1 MLLCII
7 FLFNKVNLILQ
18 LQHILKNRL
27 KSKTLFYIFLF
38 LLGYAFFEIISSLVY
53 YTESGVVF
61 SWNEKFV
68 SRIPVYLT
76 WVFFIPFIYAFV
88 IKHRIEKPDVLIKI
102 FLIGLFGI
110 LIAALHRTIAV
121 TIVELLQGLFLGTKI
136 DLKETLITKKYF
148 LFAYMFDSYL
158 MYWIIVAVI
167 LTFDYY
173 KKFNE
178 NRLVTSE
185 LKSKLSVAELNM
197 LKMQI
202 HPHFLFNTLNT
213 ISALVHKNPDDAD
226 KMISRLSDLLR
237 TSLDYSGKHF
247 VTLKEETDFL
257 NLYLEIQKVR
267 FKERLRIV
275 FNIDPASLNI
285 QVPAIILQPI
295 VENSIK
301 HVLEKTKN
309 ICEIKINS
317 SLNNNILTLEVMDNG
332 PGISENNNINND
344 GVGLNNIKSR
354 LAQIY
359 NNDQALTI
367 KNLESCGLYVS
378 IEIPV
383 EANRNLK

>member
-1 MLLCII
+1 M
-7 FLFNKVNLILQ
+7 
-18 LQHILKNRL
+18 
-27 KSKTLFYIFLF
+27 
-38 LLGYAFFEIISSLVY
+38 Y
-53 YTESGVVF
+53 YTESGVAF
-61 SWNEKFV
+61 SWSEKFV
-68 SRIPVYLT
+68 SRIPIYLT
-76 WVFFIPFIYAFV
+76 WIFFIPFIYAFV
-88 IKHRIEKPDVLIKI
+88 IKHRIEKPDILIKI

-121 TIVELLQGLFLGTKI
+121 TIVELLQGLLLGMPI
-136 DLKETLITKKYF
+136 DLKEILITKKYF

-158 MYWIIVAVI
+158 MYWMIVAVI

-185 LKSKLSVAELNM
+185 LKSKLSLAELNM

-237 TSLDYSGKHF
+237 TSLDYSGKPF

-267 FKERLRIV
+267 FKEKLKVVI
-275 FNIDPASLNI
+275 NIDPDSLDVL
-285 QVPAIILQPI
+285 VPAIILQPI

-301 HVLEKTKN
+301 HVLEKTKDV
-309 ICEIKINS
+309 CEIKIGS
-317 SLNNNILTLEVMDNG
+317 SVNNNILTLEVIDNG
-332 PGISENNNINND
+332 PGISEDNYITKD
-344 GVGLNNIKSR
+344 GVGLSNVKSR
-354 LAQIY
+354 LSQIY
-359 NNDQALTI
+359 NNDQSLI
-367 KNLESCGLYVS
+367 VKNLEDGGLIVS
-378 IEIPV
+378 IKIPIQQHRIL
-383 EANRNLK
+383 E

>member
-1 MLLCII
+1 
-7 FLFNKVNLILQ
+7 

-53 YTESGVVF
+53 YTESGVAF
-61 SWNEKFV
+61 SWSEKFV
-68 SRIPVYLT
+68 SRIPIYLT
-76 WVFFIPFIYAFV
+76 WIFFIPFIYAFV
-88 IKHRIEKPDVLIKI
+88 IKHRIEKPDILIKI

-121 TIVELLQGLFLGTKI
+121 TIVELLQGLFLGMPI
-136 DLKETLITKKYF
+136 DLKEILITKKYF
-148 LFAYMFDSYL
+148 LFAFMFDSYL
-158 MYWIIVAVI
+158 MYWMIVAVI

-185 LKSKLSVAELNM
+185 LKSKLSLAELNM

-213 ISALVHKNPDDAD
+213 ISALVHNNPDDAD

-237 TSLDYSGKHF
+237 TSLDYSGRHF

-267 FKERLRIV
+267 FKERLKIV
-275 FNIDPASLNI
+275 FSIDPKSLNI

-309 ICEIKINS
+309 VCEIKINS
-317 SLNNNILTLEVMDNG
+317 SLNNNILTLEVIDNG
-332 PGISENNNINND
+332 PGISENKNINND

-354 LAQIY
+354 LTQIY
-359 NNDQALTI
+359 NNEQLLTI
-367 KNLESCGLYVS
+367 KNLEDGGLLVS
-378 IEIPV
+378 IEIPIQQH
-383 EANRNLK
+383 RNLE

>member
-1 MLLCII
+1 
-7 FLFNKVNLILQ
+7 
-18 LQHILKNRL
+18 
-27 KSKTLFYIFLF
+27 
-38 LLGYAFFEIISSLVY
+38 LLGYGLFEIISSLVY

-68 SRIPVYLT
+68 SRLPIYLT
-76 WVFFIPFIYAFV
+76 WIIFIPFIYAFV
-88 IKHRIEKPDVLIKI
+88 IKHRIEKPNVSTKI
-102 FLIGLFGI
+102 ILIGLLGI

-136 DLKETLITKKYF
+136 DLKEILITNKFF

-158 MYWIIVAVI
+158 MYWMIVAVI
-167 LTFDYY
+167 FTFDYY

-178 NRLVTSE
+178 NRLIASQ
-185 LKSKLSVAELNM
+185 LQSKLSLAELNM

-247 VTLKEETDFL
+247 VTLRDETDFL

-267 FKERLRIV
+267 FKERLKVVID
-275 FNIDPASLNI
+275 IDPDSLDAL
-285 QVPAIILQPI
+285 VPAIILQPI

-301 HVLEKTKN
+301 HVLEKTKDV
-309 ICEIKINS
+309 CEIKIS
-317 SLNNNILTLEVMDNG
+317 STLNNNLLTLKIADNG
-332 PGISENNNINND
+332 PGISEDNFIIKE
-344 GVGLNNIKSR
+344 GVGLNNVKSR
-354 LAQIY
+354 LSQIY
-359 NNDQALTI
+359 SNEKSLKI
-367 KNLESCGLYVS
+367 KNLENRGLLVS
-378 IEIPV
+378 IEIPIQQ
-383 EANRNLK
+383 NRILE